1 MAAPERNPLQRI
13 ETLSCLSSMLC
24 EISILGINAQKL
36 NRLDSFDVE
45 DFTAKLEAVREV
57 VDKASKA
64 CRTRKDWK

>member
-1 MAAPERNPLQRI
+1 
-13 ETLSCLSSMLC
+13 MLC